1 MKKYNI
7 IPKNLE
13 ECFIELKKIL
23 PEGALEK
30 FKNTKEDEAV
40 VNAHFGLGIWI
51 RNEWIRNRPGESQR
65 PLKKYFSDIGIY
77 HPDDMSSIIL
87 RSFHRY
93 LNSKDIKLEQQVN
106 YYQEYWEKVKEE
118 R

>member
-30 FKNTKEDEAV
+30 FKTDLPV
-40 VNAHFGLGIWI
+40 
-51 RNEWIRNRPGESQR
+51 S
-65 PLKKYFSDIGIY
+65 
-77 HPDDMSSIIL
+77 
-87 RSFHRY
+87 
-93 LNSKDIKLEQQVN
+93 
-106 YYQEYWEKVKEE
+106 
-118 R
+118 